1 MTAPV
6 HPFSSASASF
16 VLKMTQREI
25 RASWKRLVV
34 FFICVAIGVG
44 AIVGVRSII
53 QSARS
58 ALLREARTLLA
69 ADVLV
74 QSRQPWTEEQLAI
87 LQTRFDQVPRLDR
100 IESIETATMVRP
112 ADSTKV
118 VAKLVELRGVQ
129 PGFPFYG
136 TLELVG
142 DATFEPSML
151 AGYGAL
157 VRPELLAQLDVE
169 VGDEVIIGDDVYEIR
184 GVVLVEPG
192 HQLSAFSLG
201 SRVLVNHAA
210 LVGSGLLAFGSRA
223 RYQTLLRLEEEQIE
237 PLVERLQADF
247 ESSFVRVWSY
257 HRTENRVSRN
267 LGRAENYLSLIGFVI
282 VILGGIGV
290 WSVTRVFIQQK
301 LKTIAILKC
310 LGART
315 WQLLA
320 VYVLQVLVLGFG
332 GSLLGVAM
340 AALALRAVPVNV
352 VAGYGEISFGL
363 TRSAAAQGAGIGVL
377 VSLLF
382 ALVPLLDVRH
392 VRPLLLLRETGTRW
406 SREIDWMRIAAI
418 ASITAALVVV
428 ASWQADSWR
437 VGAFVS
443 GGFAGVAVVLHLAA
457 AGLIRVVAPLARIAW
472 FPLRHAVISLGRPGN
487 QTRTILLAVGLGSFF
502 LIGVRA
508 LQVNLLQEFALDIR
522 EDAPDMFLIDIQQ
535 DQAPGV
541 RELLESRSPGER
553 AALLPVLR
561 GRVTGVEEASVD
573 LDGAED
579 VRGRGS
585 LGRRYVV
592 TYREG
597 LEANERIVDG
607 GPWTDDPSMTQVS
620 IEESIRERFDIDL
633 GDVIRFEVLGRTVR
647 ARVVSVR
654 EVQWNDTRRGG
665 FMFVF
670 RPDAFEDAPHSF
682 IAMFRGPEAMAE
694 RGRLQRDLVTLY
706 SNVSIIDVRDVMSAA
721 REILD
726 AVTLAIS
733 VVGAIT
739 VFTGMLILI
748 GSVAM
753 TKFQRLYEAAIFKT
767 LGANSRTI
775 ATMTLLEYG
784 GLGTLAGIVGSA
796 GAVLLTW
803 ALSRYLLE
811 IEWHPAFAQN
821 LGGIV
826 LTAGVVAVVGV
837 LSSLDVLRRRP
848 LATLR
853 AE

>member
-1 MTAPV
+1 MTVPV
-6 HPFSSASASF
+6 SPLSVASISF
-16 VLKMTQREI
+16 ILKMTFREI
-25 RASWKRLVV
+25 LASWKRLA
-34 FFICVAIGVG
+34 FFFVCVAIGVG
-44 AIVGVRSII
+44 AIVGVRSIV
-53 QSARS
+53 QSARG

-74 QSRQPWTEEQLAI
+74 QSRQPWTEEQLAT
-87 LQTRFDQVPRLDR
+87 LQARLDDVPRLDR

-112 ADSTKV
+112 ADPAKA
-118 VAKLVELRGVQ
+118 VAKMVELRGVQ

-136 TLELVG
+136 TLELG
-142 DATFEPSML
+142 GGATFEPAML

-169 VGDEVIIGDDVYEIR
+169 VGDDVIIGDDLYQIR

-192 HQLSAFSLG
+192 HQLGLFSLG
-201 SRVLVNHAA
+201 SRVLVDHAA
-210 LVGSGLLAFGSRA
+210 LAGSGLLAFGSRA
-223 RYQTLLRLEEEQIE
+223 RYQTLLRVEEERIA
-237 PLVERLQADF
+237 PMVEQLQEDF
-247 ESSFVRVWSY
+247 EDSFVRVWSY

-301 LKTIAILKC
+301 LKSIAILKC
-310 LGART
+310 LGAT
-315 WQLLA
+315 SWQLLA

-340 AALALRAVPVNV
+340 ATLALQTVPTNM
-352 VAGYGEISFGL
+352 VAGYGEISYGL

-392 VRPLLLLRETGTRW
+392 VRPLLLLREMGTRP
-406 SREIDWMRIAAI
+406 SRQIDWMRLAAI
-418 ASITAALVVV
+418 GSITAALVVV

-437 VGAFVS
+437 VGVYVS

-457 AGLIRVVAPLARIAW
+457 AGLVRLVAPLARIAW

-508 LQVNLLQEFALDIR
+508 LQVNLLQEFALDLR

-535 DQAPGV
+535 DQEAGV
-541 RELLESRSPGER
+541 RELLEARSPGQR
-553 AALLPVLR
+553 TALLPVLR
-561 GRVTGVEEASVD
+561 GRVTGVEEEAVD

-585 LGRRYVV
+585 LGREYVV
-592 TYREG
+592 TYRES
-597 LEANERIVDG
+597 LEENERIIDG
-607 GPWTDDPSMTQVS
+607 GPWTDDTSMTEVS
-620 IEESIRERFDIDL
+620 IEESIRERFDIDV
-633 GDVIRFEVLGRTVR
+633 GDVIRFEVLGRTTR
-647 ARVVSVR
+647 ARVVNVR

-682 IAMFRGPEAMAE
+682 IAMFRGPEATAE
-694 RGRLQRDLVTLY
+694 RGRLQRDLVARY

-721 REILD
+721 KEILD

-767 LGANSRTI
+767 LGANSRMI
-775 ATMTLLEYG
+775 AGMLLLEYG
-784 GLGTLAGIVGSA
+784 GLGTLAGLVGSA
-796 GAVLLTW
+796 GAVVLTW
-803 ALSRYLLE
+803 VLSRYLLE
-811 IEWHPAFAQN
+811 ISWHPALAQN
-821 LGGIV
+821 VSGV
-826 LTAGVVAVVGV
+826 LITAGVVSAVGV

>member
-1 MTAPV
+1 MPPPV
-6 HPFSSASASF
+6 LSQASMRF
-16 VLKMTQREI
+16 VLKMTVREI
-25 RASWKRLVV
+25 RASWRRLV
-34 FFICVAIGVG
+34 FFFVCVAIGVG
-44 AIVGVRSII
+44 AIIGVRSII
-53 QSARS
+53 QSARD
-58 ALLREARTLLA
+58 ALLRESRTLLA

-74 QSRQPWTEEQLAI
+74 QSREAWTEETRALA
-87 LQTRFDQVPRLDR
+87 DGRLDTAPVLER
-100 IESIETATMVRP
+100 IESVETATMVRP
-112 ADSTKV
+112 ADPAKA
-118 VAKLVELRGVQ
+118 VAKMVELRGVE

-136 TLELVG
+136 TLELADGV
-142 DATFEPSML
+142 TFRPEML
-151 AGYGAL
+151 ADYGAL

-201 SRVLVNHAA
+201 SRVLVDHDA
-210 LVGSGLLAFGSRA
+210 LVQSGLLTFGSRA
-223 RYQTLLRLEEEQIE
+223 RYQTLIRIE
-237 PLVERLQADF
+237 DAYIDPLVEQLRDDF
-247 ESSFVRVWSY
+247 EGTRLRAWSY
-257 HRTENRVSRN
+257 HSTENRASRN
-267 LGRAENYLSLIGFVI
+267 LRRAENYLSLIGFVI

-301 LKTIAILKC
+301 LKSIAILKC
-310 LGART
+310 LGAT
-315 WQLLA
+315 TGQLLS
-320 VYVLQVLVLGFG
+320 VYVLQVLVLGLG
-332 GSLLGVAM
+332 GSLLGVGMAT
-340 AALALRAVPVNV
+340 AALGAVPANV
-352 VAGYGEISFGL
+352 VAGYGEISYRL
-363 TRSAAAQGAGIGVL
+363 TGSAVAQGAGIGVL

-392 VRPLLLLRETGTRW
+392 VRPLLLLRETGTRLAANV
-406 SREIDWMRIAAI
+406 DWLRIATI
-418 ASITAALVVV
+418 ASITAALVVL

-437 VGAFVS
+437 VGAYVS
-443 GGFAGVAVVLHLAA
+443 GGFAGVAIVLHFAA
-457 AGLIRVVAPLARIAW
+457 AGLVRVVAPLSRVAW

-508 LQVNLLQEFALDIR
+508 LQVNLLQEFALEVR
-522 EDAPDMFLIDIQQ
+522 EDAPDMFLLDIQQ
-535 DQAPGV
+535 DQADGV
-541 RELLESRSPGER
+541 RGLLEARSPGET

-561 GRVTGVEEASVD
+561 GRVTGIETETVD
-573 LDGAED
+573 LDGEED

-585 LGRRYVV
+585 LGREYVV
-592 TYREG
+592 TYRDG
-597 LEANERIVDG
+597 LEDNERYVAG
-607 GPWTDDPSMTQVS
+607 GPWTEDASMTEVS
-620 IEESIRERFDIDL
+620 VEESIRERFDVDV
-633 GDVIRFEVLGRTVR
+633 GDTIRFDVLGRAVR
-647 ARVVSVR
+647 ARVASVR

-670 RPDAFEDAPHSF
+670 RPDAFLTAPHSY
-682 IAMFRGPEAMAE
+682 IAMFKGPDEMAA
-694 RGRLQRDLVTLY
+694 RGRLQRDLVAQY

-721 REILD
+721 KEILD
-726 AVTLAIS
+726 GVTLAIS

-775 ATMTLLEYG
+775 ATMLLLEYG
-784 GLGTLAGIVGSA
+784 GLGTLAGLVGSA
-796 GAVLLTW
+796 GAVMLTW

-811 IEWHPAFAQN
+811 IAWNPALSQN
-821 LGGIV
+821 VGGIV
-826 LTAGVVAVVGV
+826 ATAIVVGAVGV